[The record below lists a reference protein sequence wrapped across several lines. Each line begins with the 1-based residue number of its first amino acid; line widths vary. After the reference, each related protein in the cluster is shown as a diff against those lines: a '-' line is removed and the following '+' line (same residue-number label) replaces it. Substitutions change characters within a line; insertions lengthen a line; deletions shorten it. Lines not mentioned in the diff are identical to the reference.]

1 MFDCM
6 PDQPNSTM
14 STTLQPTWDEFR
26 RLIAEFLKAADTA
39 TLEEL
44 EAGAKCCGL
53 AYLGI
58 QWDDNNPLHTV
69 HRNAGAPALMR
80 LVTKKCIEREMALEL
95 PASVA
100 QPEPFTVPR
109 EWLAPCDHA
118 IQPGTINPFEC
129 AKCGRQFSAAAPGDQ
144 LYRDRT

>member
-6 PDQPNSTM
+6 PVQPKSTM

-58 QWDDNNPLHTV
+58 QWDDVPLGLYRLQVKHKLTV
-69 HRNAGAPALMR
+69 KCRNAR
-80 LVTKKCIEREMALEL
+80 K
-95 PASVA
+95 
-100 QPEPFTVPR
+100 
-109 EWLAPCDHA
+109 
-118 IQPGTINPFEC
+118 
-129 AKCGRQFSAAAPGDQ
+129 
-144 LYRDRT
+144 